1 MNANPTRSLIRIR
14 DLDLG
19 LDVGANLD
27 LNISE
32 IFFVRWAGTAEVAAP
47 LIDHFKN
54 SGNDLENLVPSPSEG
69 SALIGNV
76 CNSLRKMLKKNLNY
90 A

>member
-19 LDVGANLD
+19 LYVGANLD
-27 LNISE
+27 SDISE
-32 IFFVRWAGTAEVAAP
+32 IFFVRWAGTAEIAAP

-54 SGNDLENLVPSPSEG
+54 SGSDLENLVPTASEA
-69 SALIGNV
+69 SALVGNV
-76 CNSLRKMLKKNLNY
+76 CNSLRKMLKKKNLY
-90 A
+90 